1 MLVLI
6 SMEDLVYHSG
16 LINHLTV
23 SSSVKTAC
31 QVLIDPMLAAFLS
44 SDGSDIDAPLNFL
57 TVTYILNHFK

>member
-1 MLVLI
+1 
-6 SMEDLVYHSG
+6 MEDLAYHSG

-23 SSSVKTAC
+23 PSRVKTAC
-31 QVLIDPMLAAFLS
+31 QILIDPMLAAFLS